1 MEPIWTPEE
10 KQAATR
16 HDVTI
21 FSEMVEESFFQ
32 QKQLPTDVHRVEYTI
47 NEETVVDA
55 VRAYK
60 KSDIFD
66 VYYDKLK
73 TINGLVIDIKN
84 GYGSIKP
91 KLFNTQNAWLC

>member
-1 MEPIWTPEE
+1 M
-10 KQAATR
+10 
-16 HDVTI
+16 TI
-21 FSEMVEESFFQ
+21 FSEMVEESFFT

-66 VYYDKLK
+66 VYYSAQD
-73 TINGLVIDIKN
+73 
-84 GYGSIKP
+84 YQWS
-91 KLFNTQNAWLC
+91 CH